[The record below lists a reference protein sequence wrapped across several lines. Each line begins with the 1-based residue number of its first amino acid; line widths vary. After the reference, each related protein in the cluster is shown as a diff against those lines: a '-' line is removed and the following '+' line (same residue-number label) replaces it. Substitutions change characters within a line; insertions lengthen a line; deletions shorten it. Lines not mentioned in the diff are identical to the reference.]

1 MPCATRHMRTSR
13 SSCLV
18 RDPYHGQGQA
28 HGLCFSVQK
37 GVTPPPSLQNIYAE
51 LHRDVGFQI
60 PRHGNLSAWT
70 RQGVLLLNT
79 VLTVRA
85 AQANSHAGK
94 GWEQLTDKIISLLN
108 EKPEPVV
115 FLLWGRNA
123 KSKQVLLNNP
133 NHLILTAS
141 HPSPYSVHYGF
152 DGCGHFSKT
161 NRFLIS
167 HGSTPVQW
175 QLPMEI

>member
-1 MPCATRHMRTSR
+1 M
-13 SSCLV
+13 
-18 RDPYHGQGQA
+18 
-28 HGLCFSVQK
+28 
-37 GVTPPPSLQNIYAE
+37 
-51 LHRDVGFQI
+51 
-60 PRHGNLSAWT
+60 
-70 RQGVLLLNT
+70 
-79 VLTVRA
+79 RA